1 MKKDMRSRKF
11 WERRYDMETIRLI
24 LIVCILLDAP
34 AALTFEVAPTALE
47 IALVAG
53 AFMTLLIELIQDY

>member
-1 MKKDMRSRKF
+1 
-11 WERRYDMETIRLI
+11 METIRLVF
-24 LIVCILLDAP
+24 IVALLVNAP
-34 AALTFEVAPTALE
+34 AALTFELGPAALE

>member
-1 MKKDMRSRKF
+1 
-11 WERRYDMETIRLI
+11 METTRL
-24 LIVCILLDAP
+24 LIIVGMLIDAP
-34 AALTFEVAPTALE
+34 AALTFEVVPAALE